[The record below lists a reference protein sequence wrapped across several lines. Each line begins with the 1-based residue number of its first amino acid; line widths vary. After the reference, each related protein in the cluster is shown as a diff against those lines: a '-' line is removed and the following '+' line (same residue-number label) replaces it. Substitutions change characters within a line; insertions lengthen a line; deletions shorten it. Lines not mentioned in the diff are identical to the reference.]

1 MSKIF
6 KTIDRI
12 RPVYD
17 WTYKILMTICKI
29 LLIIDILIT
38 AMAVT
43 GRYVSFVP
51 DPAWSEQMVLTCMT
65 YMAVLSATLAIRDG
79 THIRMTALDGYMP
92 KKMVKVLDIIAD
104 LAVMILGY
112 IMLTHGWKY
121 ARMLGRFG
129 RYESIPSLSRFW
141 MYFPI
146 PLAGAAMIIFEFE
159 SIYTHIKSLVLGE
172 EDHAAKDTE
181 VKA

>member
-65 YMAVLSATLAIRDG
+65 YMAVLSATPSTRRA
-79 THIRMTALDGYMP
+79 ASWP
-92 KKMVKVLDIIAD
+92 
-104 LAVMILGY
+104 
-112 IMLTHGWKY
+112 
-121 ARMLGRFG
+121 GRCA
-129 RYESIPSLSRFW
+129 SSRRR
-141 MYFPI
+141 
-146 PLAGAAMIIFEFE
+146 A
-159 SIYTHIKSLVLGE
+159 
-172 EDHAAKDTE
+172 
-181 VKA
+181 